1 MECPVCGGRNTKV
14 VDSRDSRDG
23 VRRRRVCNEC
33 GHRFTTRERI
43 DETLPMVLK
52 RTGERQPFDRNK
64 IRRGLDIACRKRG
77 ISSEGLDRIVQQ
89 IETWA
94 STKGDREIDSEEI
107 GERIMHHLYALDQ
120 VAYVRFVS
128 VYRSFDSI
136 AEFEQL
142 LREMQKAERVNIE
155 GQRTLFPDAGPRGTP
170 LGAAA
175 RIGRRSRADASA
187 KDGKA
192 TSDESPAAAEGEVK
206 AKAKAKKKPRRS
218 RSRKAKAKDAPEHEH
233 EAAVV
238 EATAPEVAAPEAA
251 GTN

>member
-1 MECPVCGGRNTKV
+1 MECPVCSGRNTKV

-23 VRRRRVCNEC
+23 VRRRRVCNQC

-52 RTGERQPFDRNK
+52 RTGERQPFDRSK

-77 ISSEGLDRIVQQ
+77 ISSEALDRIVQQ

-94 STKGDREIDSEEI
+94 STKGDREVDAEEI

-128 VYRSFDSI
+128 VYRSFENI

-155 GQRTLFPDAGPRGTP
+155 GQRTLFPDNEPRSTP

-175 RIGRRSRADASA
+175 AVH
-187 KDGKA
+187 
-192 TSDESPAAAEGEVK
+192 PAARPVDATASEDKPKRGRKRRGKGKRKRAKAAK
-206 AKAKAKKKPRRS
+206 AKAKA
-218 RSRKAKAKDAPEHEH
+218 
-233 EAAVV
+233 EA
-238 EATAPEVAAPEAA
+238 EAEQASGE
-251 GTN
+251 

>member
-1 MECPVCGGRNTKV
+1 
-14 VDSRDSRDG
+14 
-23 VRRRRVCNEC
+23 VCNEC

-175 RIGRRSRADASA
+175 RIGRRSRTDASA
-187 KDGKA
+187 KDGKDGKDGKA
-192 TSDESPAAAEGEVK
+192 ASDESPAAAEGEVK
-206 AKAKAKKKPRRS
+206 AKAKKKPRRS
-218 RSRKAKAKDAPEHEH
+218 RARKAKAKAKAKDAPEHEH
-233 EAAVV
+233 EAAVAD
-238 EATAPEVAAPEAA
+238 ATTTPEVATPEAA

>member
-52 RTGERQPFDRNK
+52 RTGERQPFDRSK

-77 ISSEGLDRIVQQ
+77 IPSDDLDRIVAQ

-94 STKGDREIDSEEI
+94 STRGEREVEAEAI
-107 GERIMHHLYALDQ
+107 GERIMHHLYAVDQ

-128 VYRSFDSI
+128 VYRSFESI
-136 AEFEQL
+136 EEFEHL

-155 GQRTLFPDAGPRGTP
+155 GQRTLFPELTPEHDAPVQPQPPEPEPEPKRK
-170 LGAAA
+170 
-175 RIGRRSRADASA
+175 RRRKRS
-187 KDGKA
+187 
-192 TSDESPAAAEGEVK
+192 AAAETVADSE
-206 AKAKAKKKPRRS
+206 P
-218 RSRKAKAKDAPEHEH
+218 APSS
-233 EAAVV
+233 AASSS
-238 EATAPEVAAPEAA
+238 ESP
-251 GTN
+251 

>member
-52 RTGERQPFDRNK
+52 RTGERQPFDRSK

-77 ISSEGLDRIVQQ
+77 VPSEALDRIVAQ

-94 STKGDREIDSEEI
+94 CTKGDREVESEAI
-107 GERIMHHLYALDQ
+107 GERIMHHLYAIDQ

-128 VYRSFDSI
+128 VYRSFESI
-136 AEFEQL
+136 EEFEHL
-142 LREMQKAERVNIE
+142 LREMQKAERVDIE
-155 GQRTLFPDAGPRGTP
+155 GQRTLFPD
-170 LGAAA
+170 
-175 RIGRRSRADASA
+175 
-187 KDGKA
+187 
-192 TSDESPAAAEGEVK
+192 VF
-206 AKAKAKKKPRRS
+206 
-218 RSRKAKAKDAPEHEH
+218 
-233 EAAVV
+233 
-238 EATAPEVAAPEAA
+238 PEAPSTA
-251 GTN
+251 LDLDLDLEPVRPRKRKGKRKLDDDERDDVDIEPVTASGGE

>member
-52 RTGERQPFDRNK
+52 RNGERQPFDRSK
-64 IRRGLDIACRKRG
+64 IRRGLEIACRKRG
-77 ISSEGLDRIVQQ
+77 IPPEALDRIVTQ

-94 STKGDREIDSEEI
+94 STRGERELNSEDL
-107 GERIMHHLYALDQ
+107 GERIMHHLYVLDQ

-128 VYRSFDSI
+128 VYRSFESI
-136 AEFEQL
+136 EEFEHL

-155 GQRTLFPDAGPRGTP
+155 GQRTLFPDLSPRKAGDP
-170 LGAAA
+170 
-175 RIGRRSRADASA
+175 
-187 KDGKA
+187 
-192 TSDESPAAAEGEVK
+192 E
-206 AKAKAKKKPRRS
+206 PRREPKAGAD
-218 RSRKAKAKDAPEHEH
+218 RARKRRRGRKAEDVE
-233 EAAVV
+233 EAVDV
-238 EATAPEVAAPEAA
+238 EFDDSETP
-251 GTN
+251 

>member
-52 RTGERQPFDRNK
+52 RTGERQPFDRSK

-77 ISSEGLDRIVQQ
+77 VPSEALDRIVAQ

-94 STKGDREIDSEEI
+94 CTKGDREVESEAI
-107 GERIMHHLYALDQ
+107 GERIMHHLYAIDQ

-128 VYRSFDSI
+128 VYRSFESI
-136 AEFEQL
+136 EEFEHL
-142 LREMQKAERVNIE
+142 LREMQKAETVDIE
-155 GQRTLFPDAGPRGTP
+155 GQRTLFPEVFADTEAGARVELSGDSRLGPVRKRKSKRKLDGDGVDGVDGDAV
-170 LGAAA
+170 
-175 RIGRRSRADASA
+175 
-187 KDGKA
+187 DG
-192 TSDESPAAAEGEVK
+192 DIEP
-206 AKAKAKKKPRRS
+206 
-218 RSRKAKAKDAPEHEH
+218 
-233 EAAVV
+233 
-238 EATAPEVAAPEAA
+238 ATASGGE
-251 GTN
+251 

>member
-43 DETLPMVLK
+43 DETLPIVLK
-52 RTGERQPFDRNK
+52 RTGERQPFDRSK

-77 ISSEGLDRIVQQ
+77 IPSDALDRIVTQ

-94 STKGDREIDSEEI
+94 STRGDRELSSEAL

-128 VYRSFDSI
+128 VYRSFDTI
-136 AEFEQL
+136 DEFEHL

-155 GQRTLFPDAGPRGTP
+155 GQRTLFPELGSDADDGMSEASTP
-170 LGAAA
+170 LPHRRKSPQNQAEDAAS
-175 RIGRRSRADASA
+175 GGLPADSAAPASA
-187 KDGKA
+187 GGD
-192 TSDESPAAAEGEVK
+192 
-206 AKAKAKKKPRRS
+206 
-218 RSRKAKAKDAPEHEH
+218 
-233 EAAVV
+233 
-238 EATAPEVAAPEAA
+238 
-251 GTN
+251 

>member
-52 RTGERQPFDRNK
+52 RTGERQPFDRAK

-77 ISSEGLDRIVQQ
+77 VASEALDRIVAQ

-94 STKGDREIDSEEI
+94 STKGDREVETEAI
-107 GERIMHHLYALDQ
+107 GDRIMHHLYALDQ

-128 VYRSFDSI
+128 VYRSFESI
-136 AEFEQL
+136 EEFEHL
-142 LREMQKAERVNIE
+142 LREMQKAERVDIE
-155 GQRTLFPDAGPRGTP
+155 GQRTLFPEAFPDGD
-170 LGAAA
+170 GAALDPGA
-175 RIGRRSRADASA
+175 DSGFEKASFDEASVEQVRPRKRKRGRKSEGADT
-187 KDGKA
+187 D
-192 TSDESPAAAEGEVK
+192 
-206 AKAKAKKKPRRS
+206 
-218 RSRKAKAKDAPEHEH
+218 DAEHEP
-233 EAAVV
+233 
-238 EATAPEVAAPEAA
+238 ATASGGE
-251 GTN
+251 

>member
-52 RTGERQPFDRNK
+52 RTGERQPFDRSK

-77 ISSEGLDRIVQQ
+77 VPSEALDRIVAQ

-94 STKGDREIDSEEI
+94 CTKGDREVESEAI
-107 GERIMHHLYALDQ
+107 GERIMHHLYAIDQ

-128 VYRSFDSI
+128 VYRSFESI
-136 AEFEQL
+136 EEFEHL
-142 LREMQKAERVNIE
+142 LREMQKAETVDIE
-155 GQRTLFPDAGPRGTP
+155 GQRTLFPEVFADTEAGARVELSGDPRLGPVRKRKSKRKLDGDAV
-170 LGAAA
+170 
-175 RIGRRSRADASA
+175 
-187 KDGKA
+187 DG
-192 TSDESPAAAEGEVK
+192 DIEP
-206 AKAKAKKKPRRS
+206 
-218 RSRKAKAKDAPEHEH
+218 
-233 EAAVV
+233 
-238 EATAPEVAAPEAA
+238 ATASGGE
-251 GTN
+251 